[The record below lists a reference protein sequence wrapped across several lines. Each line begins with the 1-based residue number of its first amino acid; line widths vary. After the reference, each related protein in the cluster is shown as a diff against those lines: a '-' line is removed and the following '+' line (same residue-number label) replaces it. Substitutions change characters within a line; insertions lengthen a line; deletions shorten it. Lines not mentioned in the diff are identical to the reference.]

1 MNSEK
6 KKQKK
11 AIQPLAFG
19 IYLWTAV
26 VLAAVGLVD
35 SIYLSVSHYRNYT
48 DIGYESFCALSRA
61 INCDTVSQSPYAI
74 FLGIPVPV
82 WGVIGYVFVLLLLL
96 IAGTRAARPKRV
108 WAMLVVVALLYSGY
122 SVVLAV
128 ISHFYINSYCI
139 MCIVSYGINFLLLF
153 LSWLVWRRFEVGRL
167 MISLRQ
173 DLTFLRQKSRFS
185 TAVFLPFCAGVMI
198 LWLSIPAYW
207 SLKPEAIAADVAT
220 GQTDDGHPWI
230 GSENPALV
238 ITEFA
243 DYLCFQCNKMHFYLR
258 RLASRYPG
266 KIKIIHRHFPMDH
279 AVNPIVQKPLHQ
291 GSGILALLAIYAGTE
306 DRFWQMN
313 DYLFATA
320 RSEAKIDLRTVAD
333 AVGMDYNKL
342 AQSIRMPRIRQQL
355 HADIIDALKLGI
367 TGTPAFLI
375 DGRLYTAQ
383 IPPEVLTRVIKLG
396 SSPD

>member
-122 SVVLAV
+122 SIVLAV

-230 GSENPALV
+230 GSENPPLV

-306 DRFWQMN
+306 GRFWQMN

-320 RSEAKIDLRTVAD
+320 RDEAKIDLRTVAD

-342 AQSIRMPRIRQQL
+342 AHSIRMPRIRQQL
-355 HADIIDALKLGI
+355 HADIIDGLKLGI

-383 IPPEVLTRVIKLG
+383 IPPEVLARVIKLG

>member
-1 MNSEK
+1 MNLEK

-11 AIQPLAFG
+11 AIQPLVFG

-26 VLAAVGLVD
+26 AFAAVGLAD
-35 SIYLSVSHYRNYT
+35 SIYLSISHYRNYT

-96 IAGTRAARPKRV
+96 TAGTRAARPKRL
-108 WAMLVVVALLYSGY
+108 WALLVIVALLYSGY

-128 ISHFYINSYCI
+128 ISHFYIHSYCI

-153 LSWLVWRRFEVGRL
+153 FSWLVWRRFEVGRF
-167 MISLRQ
+167 IVSLRQ
-173 DLTFLRQKSRFS
+173 DLAFLWKKRQFS
-185 TAVFLPFCAGVMI
+185 TAVFLPFFAGVMI
-198 LWLSIPAYW
+198 LWFSIPAYW
-207 SLKPEAIAADVAT
+207 SLKPEAIAADVTT

-230 GSENPALV
+230 GSEDSPLV

-243 DYLCFQCNKMHFYLR
+243 DYLCFQCNKMHYYLR
-258 RLASRYPG
+258 QMATRYPG

-306 DRFWQMN
+306 GRFWQMN
-313 DYLFATA
+313 DYLFANA
-320 RSEAKIDLRTVAD
+320 RGVTKIDLRSAAE
-333 AVGMDYNKL
+333 AVGMDDNKL

-355 HADIIDALKLGI
+355 HADIIDGLKLGI
-367 TGTPAFLI
+367 DGTPAFLI

-383 IPPEVLTRVIKLG
+383 IPPEVLTRAIK
-396 SSPD
+396 

>member
-1 MNSEK
+1 MNPEK

-11 AIQPLAFG
+11 VIQPLAFG

-26 VLAAVGLVD
+26 VLAAVGLAD
-35 SIYLSVSHYRNYT
+35 SIYLSISHYRNYT

-61 INCDTVSQSPYAI
+61 INCDTVSQSQYAI

-122 SVVLAV
+122 SLVLAV
-128 ISHFYINSYCI
+128 ISHFYIHSYCI

-153 LSWLVWRRFEVGRL
+153 FSWLVWRRFEVGGF
-167 MISLRQ
+167 MINLRQ
-173 DLTFLRQKSRFS
+173 DLTFLWQKSQFS
-185 TAVFLPFCAGVMI
+185 TAVFLPFCAGAMI
-198 LWLSIPAYW
+198 LWFSIPAYW

-230 GSENPALV
+230 GSENPPLV

-258 RLASRYPG
+258 QLASRYPG
-266 KIKIIHRHFPMDH
+266 KIKIIHRHFPMDN

-291 GSGILALLAIYAGTE
+291 GSGLLALLAIYAGTE
-306 DRFWQMN
+306 GRFWQMN
-313 DYLFATA
+313 DYLFANA
-320 RSEAKIDLRTVAD
+320 RGAAKIDLRTVAD

-342 AQSIRMPRIRQQL
+342 AQSIRVPRIRQQL
-355 HADIIDALKLGI
+355 HADIIDGLKLGI

-383 IPPEVLTRVIKLG
+383 IPPEVLARVLN
-396 SSPD
+396 

>member
-1 MNSEK
+1 MNPEK

-11 AIQPLAFG
+11 VVQPLAFG

-26 VLAAVGLVD
+26 VLAAIGLAD
-35 SIYLSVSHYRNYT
+35 SIYLSISHYRNYT

-82 WGVIGYVFVLLLLL
+82 WGVIGYVFFLLLLL

-128 ISHFYINSYCI
+128 ISHFYIHSYCI

-153 LSWLVWRRFEVGRL
+153 YTWLVRRRFEIDRFA
-167 MISLRQ
+167 MSLRQ
-173 DLTFLRQKSRFS
+173 DLVFLWQKRHFS
-185 TAVFLPFCAGVMI
+185 TAVLLPFFAGVMI
-198 LWLSIPAYW
+198 LWFSIPAYW

-220 GQTDDGHPWI
+220 GLTSDGHPWI
-230 GSENPALV
+230 GSENPPLV

-243 DYLCFQCNKMHFYLR
+243 DYLCFQCSKMHFYLR
-258 RLASRYPG
+258 QLAARYPG
-266 KIKIIHRHFPMDH
+266 KIKIIHRQFPMDH

-306 DRFWQMN
+306 GRFWQMN
-313 DYLFATA
+313 DYLFANA
-320 RSEAKIDLRTVAD
+320 RGETKIDLRTVAD
-333 AVGMDYNKL
+333 AVGVDYNKL
-342 AQSIRMPRIRQQL
+342 AQSIRMPRIRRQL
-355 HADIIDALKLGI
+355 HADIIDGLKLGI
-367 TGTPAFLI
+367 DGTPAFLI

-383 IPPEVLTRVIKLG
+383 IPPEVLTRAIK
-396 SSPD
+396 

>member
-342 AQSIRMPRIRQQL
+342 AHSIRMPRIRQQL
-355 HADIIDALKLGI
+355 HADIIDGLKLGI

>member
-1 MNSEK
+1 MNPEK

-11 AIQPLAFG
+11 VIQPLAFG

-26 VLAAVGLVD
+26 VLAAVGLAD
-35 SIYLSVSHYRNYT
+35 SIYLSISHYRNYT
-48 DIGYESFCALSRA
+48 DIDYESFCALSRA

-82 WGVIGYVFVLLLLL
+82 WGMIGYVFVLLLLL

-108 WAMLVVVALLYSGY
+108 WALLVVVALLFSGY
-122 SVVLAV
+122 SIVLAV
-128 ISHFYINSYCI
+128 ISHFYIHSYCI

-153 LSWLVWRRFEVGRL
+153 FSWLVWRRFEIARFIV
-167 MISLRQ
+167 SLRQ
-173 DLTFLRQKSRFS
+173 DLAFLRQKRQFS
-185 TAVFLPFCAGVMI
+185 TAVFLPFFAGVMM
-198 LWLSIPAYW
+198 LWFSIPAYW

-230 GSENPALV
+230 GSENPPLV

-258 RLASRYPG
+258 QLASRYPG
-266 KIKIIHRHFPMDH
+266 KIKLIHRHFPMDH

-291 GSGILALLAIYAGTE
+291 GSGLLALLAIYAGTE
-306 DRFWQMN
+306 GRFWQMN
-313 DYLFATA
+313 DYLFANA
-320 RSEAKIDLRTVAD
+320 RGAAMIDLRTVAD
-333 AVGMDYNKL
+333 AVGMDYIKL

-355 HADIIDALKLGI
+355 HVDIFDGLKLGI

-383 IPPEVLTRVIKLG
+383 IPPEVLARVLN
-396 SSPD
+396 